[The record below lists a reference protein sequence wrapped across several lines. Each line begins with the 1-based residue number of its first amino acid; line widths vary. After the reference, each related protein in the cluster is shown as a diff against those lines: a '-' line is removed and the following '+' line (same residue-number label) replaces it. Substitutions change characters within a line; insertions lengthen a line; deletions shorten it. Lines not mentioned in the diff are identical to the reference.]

1 MNPANIRRIGRV
13 FVCRFTADDMRAL
26 YSKLIARRDLHS
38 ALVLTGGR
46 VTLIVERKPT
56 HDGS

>member
-46 VTLIVERKPT
+46 VTR
-56 HDGS
+56 